1 MRAGR
6 FPDSPLQRIVR
17 GVAVLGLIFVVSVM
31 GYRFIGGYPWTE
43 SIWMVVIT
51 ISTVGFSERSTLPIG
66 VQLWTIGVILFGIS
80 ASVYAIGGLIQWM
93 LEGELERL
101 LGNRR
106 MSHEL
111 QRMNRH
117 VIICGF
123 GRMGSALAEDL
134 QHAGRAIVVIDA
146 DLSACQDTQAAGYVS
161 VMGDATDED
170 VLLAAGIQRA
180 TSLITVLPGDAENVF
195 ITLTARNLNV
205 SLQIVARAE
214 QASTESKLRQ
224 AGADRVVLPT
234 VLGARQIS
242 RMVTRPATAELFDL
256 VSEAKL
262 EDVELDEIAIRAKSS
277 LVGQT
282 IGETELHSQH
292 KLLAVAVKSHTGEMI
307 FNPSVSHRLAEQ
319 DILLVL
325 GHRHDIDKFRKRFE
339 GRD

>member
-1 MRAGR
+1 M
-6 FPDSPLQRIVR
+6 L
-17 GVAVLGLIFVVSVM
+17 AVIFAISVM

-43 SIWMVVIT
+43 AIWMVVIT

-106 MSHEL
+106 MSQEL
-111 QRMNRH
+111 KQMKQH

-123 GRMGSALAEDL
+123 GRMGSTLAEDL
-134 QHAGRAIVVIDA
+134 QHAGRAVVVIDA
-146 DLSACQDTQAAGYVS
+146 ALAACQDTQAAGHVS
-161 VMGDATDED
+161 VMGDATDDD
-170 VLLAAGIQRA
+170 VLRAAGIQRA
-180 TSLITVLPGDAENVF
+180 TSLITVLPSDADNVF
-195 ITLTARNLNV
+195 ITLTARNLNAK
-205 SLQIVARAE
+205 LQIVARAE

-262 EDVELDEIAIRAKSS
+262 EDIELDEVAIRSESS
-277 LVGQT
+277 LIGQT
-282 IGETELHSQH
+282 IGESELHSQH
-292 KLLAVAVKSHTGEMI
+292 KLLAVAIKSNSGEMI
-307 FNPSVSHRLAEQ
+307 FNPSVSYRLVER

-325 GHRHDIDKFRKRFE
+325 GHRHDVDKFRKRFE
-339 GRD
+339 GRG